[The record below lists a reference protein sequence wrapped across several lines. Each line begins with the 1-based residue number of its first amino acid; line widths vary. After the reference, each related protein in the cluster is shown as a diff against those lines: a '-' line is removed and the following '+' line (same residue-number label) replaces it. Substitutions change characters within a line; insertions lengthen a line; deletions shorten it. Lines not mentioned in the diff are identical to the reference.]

1 MMNLNLNHSENEPIS
16 PPPCSAAQAKR
27 ELEGAKDLIGW
38 KDVEAS
44 RIKHRE
50 GVSPEQRKRGK
61 IEASLD
67 SLLFHSR
74 Y

>member
-1 MMNLNLNHSENEPIS
+1 MANRVNCGIWKKEP
-16 PPPCSAAQAKR
+16 AAMD